1 MKAAQGF
8 TLIELMIVIAIIG
21 ILAAIAIPAYQD
33 FTVRGRVAEALTL
46 SSILR
51 QTISENY
58 FSRGGYLNGTIDCQG
73 ISNTTF
79 NSDNVSSISC
89 NTANS
94 SIAILTT
101 AKAGNITLKLTPTVN
116 SQRLDWTCST
126 SQVSEFKYVPPECRN
141 L

>member
-1 MKAAQGF
+1 MKATQGF

-21 ILAAIAIPAYQD
+21 ILVAIAIPTYQD

-79 NSDNVSSISC
+79 NSDNIRSISC

-94 SIAILTT
+94 SISILTT
-101 AKAGNITLKLTPTVN
+101 AKAGSITLKLTPTVN
-116 SQRLDWTCST
+116 SQRIDWTCSI
-126 SQVSEFKYVPPECRN
+126 SQASEFKYVPPECRN